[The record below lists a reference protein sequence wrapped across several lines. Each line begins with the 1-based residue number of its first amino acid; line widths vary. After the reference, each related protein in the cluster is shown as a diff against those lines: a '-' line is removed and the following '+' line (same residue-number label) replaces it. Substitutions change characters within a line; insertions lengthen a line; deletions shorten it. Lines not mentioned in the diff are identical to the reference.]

1 MKKYIVLIIL
11 FVLCFITIAYL
22 KQHFFNNKIVNIS
35 SVNETY
41 NEIPANLRSKY
52 KAEIEQIIN
61 EEVPNVIKNVNK
73 SVNDAKNIHDKI
85 LKNGYNEDDF
95 LNLNLISEV
104 ELIGT
109 DLQLYSKL
117 MQITQEKYL
126 KIKYQPIPTDNSN
139 PLYDYLYPYFQNN
152 NIDTSKLEELN
163 IYINKQQAKIV
174 QNYIEDIY
182 KYKKQ

>member
-1 MKKYIVLIIL
+1 MKKYIILIIL
-11 FVLCFITIAYL
+11 FILCFITIACL
-22 KQHFFNNKIVNIS
+22 KQQFLNNKIVNIS

-41 NEIPANLRSKY
+41 NEIPANLRTKY

-61 EEVPNVIKNVNK
+61 EEFPNVIKNVNK

-163 IYINKQQAKIV
+163 IYINKQQAKIIK
-174 QNYIEDIY
+174 NYIEDIY

>member
-1 MKKYIVLIIL
+1 MKKYIILIIL

-22 KQHFFNNKIVNIS
+22 KQQFLNNKIVNIS

-61 EEVPNVIKNVNK
+61 EEFPNVIEKANLCVKDAEFLYNK
-73 SVNDAKNIHDKI
+73 MR
-85 LKNGYNEDDF
+85 KNGYSEDDF
-95 LNLNLISEV
+95 INLTLISEV
-104 ELIGT
+104 VIIAS
-109 DLQLYSKL
+109 DLALFEKL
-117 MQITQEKYL
+117 MKTTQEKYL

-139 PLYDYLYPYFQNN
+139 AFYDYLYPYFQNN
-152 NIDTSKLEELN
+152 NIDTSKLEELC
-163 IYINKQQAKIV
+163 IYINKQQAKITK
-174 QNYIEDIY
+174 NYIEDIY